1 MGGMPMY
8 CRVNSTASWLSSGHL
23 TEGGGSP
30 RRVGKDSQDAHGV
43 LSYIQVGHMVLIWV
57 IVTALGS
64 VGQFETLTEDNI
76 LETEQMARFHF
87 ELGNGEK
94 VVIEAEAVDN
104 VPEFVRELKEHGYVT
119 GRKEGGEVVA
129 LIDPHVAVVRLMRA
143 N

>member
-1 MGGMPMY
+1 MGIS
-8 CRVNSTASWLSSGHL
+8 R
-23 TEGGGSP
+23 TEAG
-30 RRVGKDSQDAHGV
+30 A
-43 LSYIQVGHMVLIWV
+43 SYIQIGHMVLIWV

-76 LETEQMARFHF
+76 LETEQMARFHV

-94 VVIEAEAVDN
+94 IVIEAEAVDN

-119 GRKEGGEVVA
+119 GRKEGGEAVA

-143 N
+143 D